1 MIALS
6 LAVALVTA
14 ASSLPP
20 AQITR
25 VADDAKAIDRV
36 VEISHGRDLPADILR
51 RLVNEDLDLLR
62 GRHADD
68 TYDFASYERLEAS
81 RISTSSSVEPTGED
95 KLTRIETKG
104 DFVYRVVLD
113 MPNRRM
119 LVTRNRPVF
128 VDRLEVEEIPMA
140 SSAKKTKTIDVK
152 AWLQPGSSKVI
163 DLDDISRHATIRLFA
178 RTEQKGGYGNIDV
191 VLIQAR
197 VFDNPDS
204 PYADA
209 VSSAKAIQK
218 ALDHGDTASMR
229 SMAQRIVADLQ
240 PMQAARPAVATVDVT
255 AAPTGAPA
263 DVQGELQAIE
273 DLLTGSEAERRQ
285 GVDRLHQLI
294 RRLRSR

>member
-1 MIALS
+1 MIGLFLALALS
-6 LAVALVTA
+6 PTQVA
-14 ASSLPP
+14 
-20 AQITR
+20 R

-36 VEISHGRDLPADILR
+36 VGISRGHDLPTDILR
-51 RLVNEDLDLLR
+51 RIVNEDLDILR

-81 RISTSSSVEPTGED
+81 RIRDSSSVEPTKED
-95 KLTRIETKG
+95 KLTRVETKG
-104 DFVYRVVLD
+104 DFVYRVVLE

-119 LVTRNRPVF
+119 IVTRNRPIF
-128 VDRLEVEEIPMA
+128 VDRIEVESIPMA

-152 AWLQPGSSKVI
+152 AWLQPGGSKVV
-163 DLDDISRHATIRLFA
+163 DLDEISRHATIRVFA
-178 RTEQKGGYGNIDV
+178 RTDEKSGYGNIDV

-209 VSSAKAIQK
+209 VSSLKAINK
-218 ALDHGDTASMR
+218 AFDHDDTSSMR
-229 SMAQRIVADLQ
+229 AMAQRIVADLQ
-240 PMQAARPAVATVDVT
+240 PAQSVPAVAATVVAPVT
-255 AAPTGAPA
+255 APS
-263 DVQGELQAIE
+263 DVQSELQAIE

>member
-6 LAVALVTA
+6 LVITA
-14 ASSLPP
+14 AIALPP
-20 AQITR
+20 PQLTR
-25 VADDAKAIDRV
+25 VSDDAKAIDRV
-36 VEISHGRDLPADILR
+36 VEISRGRDVPIDILR

-81 RISTSSSVEPTGED
+81 RIRDSFSVEPTGED
-95 KLTRIETKG
+95 KLTRVESKG
-104 DFVYRVVLD
+104 DFVYRVILD
-113 MPNRRM
+113 MPSRRM
-119 LVTRNRPVF
+119 IVTRNRPVY
-128 VDRLEVEEIPMA
+128 VDRLEVESIPMA
-140 SSAKKTKTIDVK
+140 SSTKKTKTYDVK
-152 AWLQPGSSKVI
+152 AWIQPGGSKVV
-163 DLDDISRHATIRLFA
+163 DLDDISRHATVRVFG
-178 RTEQKGGYGNIDV
+178 RTDAKSGYGNIDV

-218 ALDHGDTASMR
+218 ALDHGDNASMR
-229 SMAQRIVADLQ
+229 AMAQRIVADLQ
-240 PMQAARPAVATVDVT
+240 PMQGARPAAATIDVT
-255 AAPTGAPA
+255 PTAPA
-263 DVQGELQAIE
+263 DVQSELVAIE
-273 DLLTGSEAERRQ
+273 DLLTGSETERRQ

>member
-1 MIALS
+1 ML
-6 LAVALVTA
+6 
-14 ASSLPP
+14 
-20 AQITR
+20 
-25 VADDAKAIDRV
+25 
-36 VEISHGRDLPADILR
+36 
-51 RLVNEDLDLLR
+51 NEDLDILR

-81 RISTSSSVEPTGED
+81 RLTTSTAVEPTGED
-95 KLTRIETKG
+95 KLTRVETKG

-119 LVTRNRPVF
+119 IVTRNRPVF
-128 VDRLEVEEIPMA
+128 VDRLEVESIPMA

-152 AWLQPGSSKVI
+152 AWLQPGASKVI
-163 DLDDISRHATIRLFA
+163 DLDDISRHATIRVFA
-178 RTEQKGGYGNIDV
+178 RSDAKSGYGDLDV

-218 ALDHGDTASMR
+218 ALDHGDGASMR
-229 SMAQRIVADLQ
+229 AMAQRIVSDLQGGLQ
-240 PMQAARPAVATVDVT
+240 PMQAARPSVATVEVT
-255 AAPTGAPA
+255 APPA
-263 DVQGELQAIE
+263 DLQGELQAIE

-285 GVDRLHQLI
+285 GVDRLHQLV

>member
-1 MIALS
+1 MIS
-6 LAVALVTA
+6 LFFVLAT
-14 ASSLPP
+14 SLPP
-20 AQITR
+20 TQIAR
-25 VADDAKAIDRV
+25 VSDDAKAIDRV
-36 VEISHGRDLPADILR
+36 VEVSHGHDVPTDILR

-81 RISTSSSVEPTGED
+81 RITNSFSVEPTGED
-95 KLTRIETKG
+95 KLTRTESKG

-119 LVTRNRPVF
+119 VVTRNRPVF
-128 VDRLEVEEIPMA
+128 VDRLEVESIPMA
-140 SSAKKTKTIDVK
+140 SSTKTTKTIDVK
-152 AWLQPGSSKVI
+152 AWLQPGASKVI
-163 DLDDISRHATIRLFA
+163 DLDAIDRHATVRLFA
-178 RTEQKGGYGNIDV
+178 RTDSKNGYGNIDV

-209 VSSAKAIQK
+209 VSSLKAIQK
-218 ALDHGDTASMR
+218 ALDHGDNASMR

-240 PMQAARPAVATVDVT
+240 PAQASRPSVATVDVT
-255 AAPTGAPA
+255 APPIAAPA
-263 DVQGELQAIE
+263 DLQSELVAIE
-273 DLLTGSEAERRQ
+273 DLLTGSETERRQ

>member
-6 LAVALVTA
+6 LAVAA
-14 ASSLPP
+14 AISLPP
-20 AQITR
+20 QQLTR
-25 VADDAKAIDRV
+25 VSDDAKAIDRV
-36 VEISHGRDLPADILR
+36 VEISRGHDLPTDILR
-51 RLVNEDLDLLR
+51 RIVNDDLDLLR

-81 RISTSSSVEPTGED
+81 RIRDSFSVEPTGED
-95 KLTRIETKG
+95 KLTRVESKG
-104 DFVYRVVLD
+104 DFVYRVVLE

-119 LVTRNRPVF
+119 IVTRNRPVY
-128 VDRLEVEEIPMA
+128 VDRLEVESIPMA

-152 AWLQPGSSKVI
+152 AWIQPGGNKVV
-163 DLDDISRHATIRLFA
+163 DLDEISRHATVRVFG
-178 RTEQKGGYGNIDV
+178 RTDAKAGYGNIDV

-218 ALDHGDTASMR
+218 ALDRGDNASMR
-229 SMAQRIVADLQ
+229 AMAQRIVSDLQ
-240 PMQAARPAVATVDVT
+240 LMQAARPAVATLDVT
-255 AAPTGAPA
+255 ATAPVSAPA
-263 DVQGELQAIE
+263 DVQSELVAIE
-273 DLLTGSEAERRQ
+273 DLLTGSETERRQ

-294 RRLRSR
+294 RRLRGR

>member
-1 MIALS
+1 MIGLFLAL
-6 LAVALVTA
+6 ALTPV
-14 ASSLPP
+14 
-20 AQITR
+20 QITR

-36 VEISHGRDLPADILR
+36 AEVSRGRDVPADILR
-51 RLVNEDLDLLR
+51 RLVSEDLDILR

-81 RISTSSSVEPTGED
+81 RIRDSFSVQPTGED
-95 KLTRIETKG
+95 KLTRVESKG
-104 DFVYRVVLD
+104 DFVYRVVLE
-113 MPNRRM
+113 MPSRRM
-119 LVTRNRPVF
+119 IVTRNRPVF
-128 VDRLEVEEIPMA
+128 VDHLEVEAIPMA
-140 SSAKKTKTIDVK
+140 SSARKTKTIDVK
-152 AWLQPGSSKVI
+152 AWLQPGGSKVV
-163 DLDDISRHATIRLFA
+163 DLDEISRHATVRVFA
-178 RTEQKGGYGNIDV
+178 RTEEKSGYGNLDV

-218 ALDHGDTASMR
+218 ALDHNDTASMR
-229 SMAQRIVADLQ
+229 AMAQRIAADLQ
-240 PMQAARPAVATVDVT
+240 PMQTAVPAAIVT
-255 AAPTGAPA
+255 AAPATAPA

-294 RRLRSR
+294 RRLRGR

>member
-1 MIALS
+1 MMIGLS
-6 LAVALVTA
+6 LVIVAATA
-14 ASSLPP
+14 LP
-20 AQITR
+20 ATQVAR
-25 VADDAKAIDRV
+25 VSDDAKAIDRV
-36 VEISHGRDLPADILR
+36 VEISRGHDVPNDILR
-51 RLVNEDLDLLR
+51 RMVNEDLDILR

-81 RISTSSSVEPTGED
+81 RLTTSASVEPTGEE
-95 KLTRIETKG
+95 KLTRVETKG

-119 LVTRNRPVF
+119 VVTRNRPVF
-128 VDRLEVEEIPMA
+128 VDRLEVESIPMA

-152 AWLQPGSSKVI
+152 AWLQPGGSKVI
-163 DLDDISRHATIRLFA
+163 DLDDISRHATIRVFA
-178 RTEQKGGYGNIDV
+178 RTDAKSGYGNLDV

-218 ALDHGDTASMR
+218 ALDHGDSASMR
-229 SMAQRIVADLQ
+229 AMAQRIVSDLQGGLQ
-240 PMQAARPAVATVDVT
+240 PMEAARPSVATVEVT
-255 AAPTGAPA
+255 APPA
-263 DVQGELQAIE
+263 DLQGELQAIE

-285 GVDRLHQLI
+285 GVDRLHQLV